1 MQKKKSSS
9 LKKIKFYF
17 LAAAILIGVP
27 NIFGF
32 YRGQTGRLLVA
43 TDKTANDPN
52 FSKSVIYIHYNGVW
66 GANGIV
72 INSPLADDLVEKVS
86 NAKEQEA
93 YSLYKGG
100 PVLFPKSKIVALDTP
115 SKASRWRTQ
124 PLTVVSHSSYK
135 SYLEQ
140 NEAEADTS
148 GDQETER
155 KPLYYGFAG
164 WVTGQL
170 ESEIRRGIWR
180 VVECDT
186 LDFNGVQTSELWQH
200 LSGDLQTTS
209 CTSKN

>member
-1 MQKKKSSS
+1 MKEKKNSP

-32 YRGQTGRLLVA
+32 YGGQTGRLLVA

-66 GANGIV
+66 GASGIV
-72 INSPLADDLVEKVS
+72 INSPLADNLVEKVS
-86 NAKEQEA
+86 TAEEQEA

-100 PVLFPKSKIVALDTP
+100 PVLFPESKIVALDTP

-124 PLTVVSHSSYK
+124 PLTVVSHSSYE

-140 NEAEADTS
+140 NEADTS
-148 GDQETER
+148 NEQKTER

-170 ESEIRRGIWR
+170 ESEIRRGVWR
-180 VVECDT
+180 VLECDT
-186 LDFNGVQTSELWQH
+186 IEFNGVQTSELWQH
-200 LSGDLQTTS
+200 LSGQLQTTS